1 MNILL
6 FLLLFPAAMSLVFA
20 VLPPNAF
27 RNMLVRISAILIATG
42 SVCAAVVFN
51 GHDQFF
57 KVELPYLDMI
67 FFGGEMLLS
76 LFLLYKCIG
85 IKRREW
91 YIPALIIAQAGIMAY
106 CELSGAMPKVENAL
120 YIDNFSVIMALII
133 GIVGSLICFYA
144 TSYMRD
150 YHHHNPQM
158 KDRQRSFF
166 FILFFFLSA
175 MFGVVFA
182 NNLAWL
188 YLFWEITTLSS
199 FILIGYP
206 KTEEATRNAYLA
218 LGLNLLGGLGFAG
231 GILYLVKFSGL
242 HTVDLN
248 QIITF
253 GKITSGTLGKIN
265 AGVVLIPVVLI
276 CFAGLAKSAQ
286 MPFSSWLL
294 GAMVAPTPVSALL
307 HSSTMVKAG
316 IFIIIKFAPVLQG
329 TWAGYF
335 LALVGGITFL
345 LTSIIAVTQNNA
357 KRVLAYS
364 TIANLGLIVAC
375 AGVGT
380 PQTLW
385 AAVLLTIFHAVS
397 KGLLFLGVG
406 SIEHKI
412 GSRDIEDMGG
422 LIVNRPGLA
431 VVMIVGILG
440 MFLAPF
446 GMLISK
452 WACLEAFVN
461 VKYTPLLAVIL
472 AYGSAP
478 TLFFWT
484 KWLGKIVSVP
494 GDIKKGEGRVPGD
507 EWTALAVLAFA
518 TIATAALFPVISWA
532 SVAPYIAGLYHV
544 ESQAAAGLTQ
554 GNIIIMLILLGLM
567 VVLPLG
573 FLAYPKK
580 PIYAARYL
588 GGANTGENDSFV
600 GAMGATQHA
609 TVRNYYLSGFF
620 SEKKLTVAGIVLS
633 ILLIV
638 TMFSAVKL

>member
-1 MNILL
+1 MGILL

-27 RNMLVRISAILIATG
+27 RNTLVRVSALLIAAG
-42 SVCAAVVFN
+42 SVWLAVAFN
-51 GHDQFF
+51 GQGYQSF
-57 KVELPYLDMI
+57 KVEFPHLDMI

-85 IKRREW
+85 IKKHEW
-91 YIPALIIAQAGIMAY
+91 YIPVLILVQAGIMAY
-106 CELSGAMPKVENAL
+106 CELSGAMPEVENAL
-120 YIDNFSVIMALII
+120 YIDSFSIIMALII
-133 GIVGSLICFYA
+133 GIVGSLISLYA
-144 TSYMRD
+144 VSYMRD

-166 FILFFFLSA
+166 FIVFFFLSA

-206 KTEEATRNAYLA
+206 KTEEATRNAYRA
-218 LGLNLLGGLGFAG
+218 LGLNLLGGLGFAC
-231 GILYLVKFSGL
+231 GILYLVKFLGQP
-242 HTVDLN
+242 TIDLN
-248 QIITF
+248 QILTM
-253 GKITSGTLGKIN
+253 GRLDSGL
-265 AGVVLIPVVLI
+265 VMIPIVLI
-276 CFAGLAKSAQ
+276 CFAGIAKSAQ
-286 MPFSSWLL
+286 LPFSSWLL

-335 LALVGGITFL
+335 LALVGAVTFL
-345 LTSIIAVTQNNA
+345 ITSIIAVTQSNA

-461 VKYTPLLAVIL
+461 VKYTPLLAVLL

-478 TLFFWT
+478 TMFFWT
-484 KWLGKIVSVP
+484 KWLGKIVSVS
-494 GDIKKGEGRVPGD
+494 GDAKKGEGAVPGD
-507 EWTALAVLAFA
+507 EWTALWFLAAA
-518 TIATAALFPVISWA
+518 TVATAALFPLISWA
-532 SVAPYIAGLYHV
+532 SVSPYVSGLYHV
-544 ESQAAAGLTQ
+544 EDAAAGLTQ
-554 GNIIIMLILLGLM
+554 GNIIIMSILLGLM
-567 VVLPLG
+567 LLMPLA

-580 PIYAARYL
+580 NKYVSRYL
-588 GGANTGENDSFV
+588 AGANLDQGDSFT

-609 TVRNYYLSGFF
+609 TLRNYYLSGFF

-633 ILLIV
+633 ICLIV
-638 TMFSAVKL
+638 TMFSVVKI

>member
-20 VLPPNAF
+20 ILPANTF
-27 RNMLVRISAILIATG
+27 RNALVRISCLLIAAG
-42 SVCAAVVFN
+42 SVYAAFVFN
-51 GHDQFF
+51 GQGYQSF
-57 KVELPYLDMI
+57 KVEFPHIDMI

-85 IKRREW
+85 IKKHEW
-91 YIPALIIAQAGIMAY
+91 YIPALIIVQAGIMAY
-106 CELSGAMPKVENAL
+106 CEMSGAVPEVDNAL
-120 YIDNFSVIMALII
+120 YIDNLSIIMALII
-133 GIVGSLICFYA
+133 GIIGSVICYYA
-144 TSYMRD
+144 ISYMRD

-175 MFGVVFA
+175 MFGVVFS
-182 NNLAWL
+182 NNLVWL

-206 KTEEATRNAYLA
+206 KTEEATRNAYRA

-231 GILYLVKFSGL
+231 GILYLVKFCPE
-242 HTVDLN
+242 HTVDLARV
-248 QIITF
+248 IA
-253 GKITSGTLGKIN
+253 SGPGLM
-265 AGVVLIPVVLI
+265 LIPVVLI
-276 CFAGLAKSAQ
+276 SFAGVAKSAQ

-316 IFIIIKFAPVLQG
+316 IFIIIKFAPVLSG

-335 LALVGGITFL
+335 LALIGAVTFL
-345 LTSIIAVTQNNA
+345 MTSIIAVTQSNA

-375 AGVGT
+375 AGIGT
-380 PQTLW
+380 YETLW

-412 GSRDIEDMGG
+412 GSRDIEDMDG

-431 VVMIVGILG
+431 VVMLIGILG

-452 WACLEAFVN
+452 WMCLEAFVSSSIFGLPTG
-461 VKYTPLLAVIL
+461 VLIAMIL
-472 AYGSAP
+472 AFGSAP
-478 TLFFWT
+478 TLFFWA
-484 KWLGKIVSVP
+484 KWMGKIVSVP
-494 GDIKKGEGRVPGD
+494 AGLAKGEGRVPGD
-507 EWTALAVLAFA
+507 EWTALVVLAVA
-518 TIATAALFPVISWA
+518 TVATAALFPVISWV
-532 SVAPYIAGLYHV
+532 SVEPYIVSLYHQTV
-544 ESQAAAGLTQ
+544 SLSQ
-554 GNIIIMLILLGLM
+554 GNTIIMSILLALM
-567 VVLPLG
+567 ILLPLS

-580 PIYAARYL
+580 TKLVPRYL
-588 GGANTGENDSFV
+588 GGANVGDKGEFL
-600 GAMGATQHA
+600 GAMGVVQQATM
-609 TVRNYYLSGFF
+609 RNYYLAGFF
-620 SEKKLTVAGIVLS
+620 SEKKLTIASVLVT
-633 ILLIV
+633 ICLIV
-638 TMFSAVKL
+638 TMFAVVKL

>member
-27 RNMLVRISAILIATG
+27 RNTLVRISSVLIAAG
-42 SVCAAVVFN
+42 SICAAVVFN

-57 KVELPYLDMI
+57 KVEVPHIDMI

-85 IKRREW
+85 IRRREW
-91 YIPALIIAQAGIMAY
+91 YIPVLIIAQAGIMAY
-106 CELSGAMPKVENAL
+106 CELFCEIPRVANAL

-133 GIVGSLICFYA
+133 GVVGSLICFYA

-182 NNLAWL
+182 NNLVWL

-231 GILYLVKFSGL
+231 GILYLVKFGSL

-248 QIITF
+248 QILTA
-253 GKITSGTLGKIN
+253 GRLN
-265 AGVVLIPVVLI
+265 AGIVLIPIVLI

-335 LALVGGITFL
+335 LALVGGLTFL
-345 LTSIIAVTQNNA
+345 MTSIIAVTQNNA

-385 AAVLLTIFHAVS
+385 AAVFLTIFHAVS

-461 VKYTPLLAVIL
+461 VKYTPILAVIL

-494 GDIKKGEGRVPGD
+494 GDTKKGEGRVPRE
-507 EWTALAVLAFA
+507 EWTALAVLAIA
-518 TIATAALFPVISWA
+518 TLATAALFPVISWA
-532 SVAPYIAGLYHV
+532 SVAPYISSIYHV
-544 ESQAAAGLTQ
+544 QQEAAAGLTQ
-554 GNIIIMLILLGLM
+554 GNIIIMMILLGLM

-580 PIYAARYL
+580 PIYVARYL
-588 GGANTGENDSFV
+588 GGANIGQTDSFT

-609 TVRNYYLSGFF
+609 TLRNYYLSGFF
-620 SEKKLTVAGIVLS
+620 SENKLTIAS
-633 ILLIV
+633 IIISICLIA
-638 TMFSAVKL
+638 TMFSFSVVKI